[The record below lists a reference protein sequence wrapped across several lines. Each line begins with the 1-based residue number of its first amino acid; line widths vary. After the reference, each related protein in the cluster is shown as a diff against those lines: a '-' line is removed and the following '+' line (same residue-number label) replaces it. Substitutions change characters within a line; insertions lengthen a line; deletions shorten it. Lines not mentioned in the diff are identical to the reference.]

1 MNSNAIFPS
10 GQDPVFESFRFDLA
24 FFSCRGIDQ
33 DGIYET
39 SFSQANFK
47 KEMILKE
54 LYILQKV
61 CLEKS
66 LR

>member
-1 MNSNAIFPS
+1 MNSNAISPS

-39 SFSQANFK
+39 SFSQANLK
-47 KEMILKE
+47 KEMMQRAK
-54 LYILQKV
+54 Q
-61 CLEKS
+61 
-66 LR
+66 